1 MALNIETEKRKDR
14 TMKNADIKTAYDRT
28 QKDISGLL
36 GFFEVE
42 LDKERTEVSGYD
54 LAEIRRARTLLLNAL
69 SAMSGAC
76 IGDITIALDEMNL

>member
-14 TMKNADIKTAYDRT
+14 TMKNADIKTAYDQT

-42 LDKERTEVSGYD
+42 LDKGRTEVSGYD
-54 LAEIRRARTLLLNAL
+54 LTEIRRARTLLLNAL
-69 SAMSGAC
+69 SAMSGTRV
-76 IGDITIALDEMNL
+76 GDIKTALDEMNL